1 LNVKNYRDNVIK
13 HRYLGDEKMTEE
25 TKQEENGKSEDRP
38 VQYELTISE
47 LEALAGVQK
56 VLTRN
61 SKRIQV
67 NIPAGVTTGSAV
79 KLSNAQQ
86 ITDGRVG
93 DIMIKIIVRSE
104 KPSSEASGTESTGS
118 AGVIEVT
125 DSSFEN
131 EVLKAGL
138 PVVVDFWAAWCG
150 PCRMMA
156 PIMEKAAVKYQGK
169 FKFCKIDVDRNPE
182 MAGQYQAMS
191 IPLLIFF
198 KDGQVIDKSL
208 GAIPETQLFSKIE
221 ALI

>member
-1 LNVKNYRDNVIK
+1 MIK
-13 HRYLGDEKMTEE
+13 HGYSGDEKMTEE
-25 TKQEENGKSEDRP
+25 IKQEETGRSEDRP

-47 LEALAGVQK
+47 QEALAGVQK

-67 NIPAGVTTGSAV
+67 NIPAGVTTGNSV
-79 KLSNAQQ
+79 KLSNAVQ

-93 DIMIKIIVRSE
+93 DIIIKIVVRSE
-104 KPSSEASGTESTGS
+104 KPASEASGTETTGN

-156 PIMEKAAVKYQGK
+156 PIMEKAAVKYHGK

-198 KDGQVIDKSL
+198 KDGQVIDRSL
-208 GAIPETQLFSKIE
+208 GAIPETQLFAKIE
-221 ALI
+221 ALV